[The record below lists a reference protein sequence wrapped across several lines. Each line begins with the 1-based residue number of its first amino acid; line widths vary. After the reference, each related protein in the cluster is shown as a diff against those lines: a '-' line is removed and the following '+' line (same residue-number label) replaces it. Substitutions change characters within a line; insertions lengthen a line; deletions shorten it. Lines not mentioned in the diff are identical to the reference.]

1 MEPLQIVDAHH
12 HLWDLE
18 RNYHPWLRDEPM
30 IPFRYG
36 DYSAIRRNYLPH
48 DYLRDSEN
56 FDIVATVY
64 VEAEWD
70 PTDPVAETRWI
81 HEIARHHRFPNAVVA
96 QAWLDDD
103 NAADLIGA
111 QAQYPLVRGV
121 RHKPR
126 ASKAPEQA
134 VRGEPGSMDDL
145 KWRDGF
151 SVLQRHGLS
160 FDLQTPWW
168 HFDAAAELAGD
179 FPATTIIVNHTG
191 LPADRSEEGLKA
203 WRSAMEMLA
212 RHDNLRLK
220 ISGLGVPGERW
231 TAALNGS
238 VVREAISIFGVDR
251 CLFASNFPVDSV
263 IATFDEIFNGFDA
276 FTRAMSAEDR
286 RKLFRDNAL
295 KTYRIELPDNPGI
308 RSS

>member
-12 HLWDLE
+12 HLWDLG

-36 DYSAIRRNYLPH
+36 DYSSIRRDYLPR
-48 DYLRDSEN
+48 DYLADSEN

-70 PTDPVAETRWI
+70 PTDPLGETRWI
-81 HEIARHHRFPNAVVA
+81 HEIARQHRFPNAVVA
-96 QAWLDDD
+96 QAWLDHD
-103 NAADLIGA
+103 NAGELIAA

-126 ASKAPEQA
+126 ASADPAQA

-179 FPATTIIVNHTG
+179 FPATTIIINHTG
-191 LPADRSEEGLKA
+191 LPADRSEEGLQA
-203 WRSAMEMLA
+203 WRRALETLA
-212 RHDNLRLK
+212 RHDNFRLK

-251 CLFASNFPVDSV
+251 CLFGSNFPVDSV

-276 FTRAMSAEDR
+276 FTRAMSPEDR

-295 KTYRIELPDNPGI
+295 QTYRIELPDNPGI
-308 RSS
+308 RPT